1 MKNNDFNSLPDMVA
15 ELKTEIFSLREA
27 ISNQPN
33 KEPPIYSDLMNLDAA
48 INYIRSKQIPMSKS
62 RLYKLSSAN
71 SIPLRRTGNRLL
83 FIKDELDTWC
93 IEQIQKPEQNKFNN
107 SALIQNAQKKQQK

>member
-1 MKNNDFNSLPDMVA
+1 MNEAKLLLEEMSKLTQEM
-15 ELKTEIFSLREA
+15 FSLREE
-27 ISNQPN
+27 ILNQRN
-33 KEPPIYSDLMNLDAA
+33 KEPPIYSELMNLDDA
-48 INYIRSKQIPMSKS
+48 ISYIRSKQISMSKS

-71 SIPLRRTGNRLL
+71 NIPLRRTGNRLL